1 MATLLTPTTE
11 LEAINVCLTNIGES
25 PVSTI
30 VGDISVDA
38 AMARDLVRQVTK
50 EVQAIGFYWNT
61 EVDYRLVPN
70 VDKNLIL
77 PANVLRVDTT
87 GIDADKDLVARGRR
101 LYDRRNHT
109 FLFDKAVLVELVV
122 ALAFDELPESA
133 RRYISVRAARIF
145 QERVMGSGSI
155 SNFNRED
162 ENEARAIL
170 VAENLDVED
179 NNMLNDSFTTGRILN
194 RNTVI

>member
-38 AMARDLVRQVTK
+38 AMARDLLRQVTK
-50 EVQAIGFYWNT
+50 QVQSSGFYWNT
-61 EVDYRLVPN
+61 EIDYRLVPN
-70 VDKNLIL
+70 TEKNLIL
-77 PANVLRVDTT
+77 PANVLKVDTV
-87 GIDADKDLVARGRR
+87 GRDQGKDLVARGRR

-109 FLFDKAVLVELVV
+109 YNFTEAVTVELVV
-122 ALAFDELPESA
+122 ALSFDELPESA
-133 RRYISVRAARIF
+133 RRYITVKSARIF

-162 ENEARAIL
+162 ENEAQAIL
-170 VAENLDVED
+170 MAENLEVED
-179 NNMLNDSFTTGRILN
+179 NNMLNDSFATGRILN

>member
-38 AMARDLVRQVTK
+38 AMARDLVRQVTR
-50 EVQAIGFYWNT
+50 EIQAMGFYWNT

-70 VDKNLIL
+70 TEGNLVL
-77 PANVLRVDTT
+77 PANVLNVDTV
-87 GIDADKDLVARGRR
+87 GVDADKDLVARGRR
-101 LYDRRNHT
+101 MYDRRNHSY
-109 FLFDKAVLVELVV
+109 LFDKAVTVELVV
-122 ALAFDELPESA
+122 ALAFEELPESA
-133 RRYISVRAARIF
+133 RRYISVKAARIF

-170 VAENLDVED
+170 IAENLAVED
-179 NNMLNDSFTTGRILN
+179 NNMLTDSFTTGRILN
-194 RNTVI
+194 RNIVI

>member
-38 AMARDLVRQVTK
+38 AMARDLVRQVTR
-50 EVQAIGFYWNT
+50 EIQAMGFYWNT

-70 VDKNLIL
+70 TEGNLVL
-77 PANVLRVDTT
+77 PANVLNVDTV
-87 GIDADKDLVARGRR
+87 GVDADKDLVARGRR
-101 LYDRRNHT
+101 MYDRRNHSY
-109 FLFDKAVLVELVV
+109 LFDKAVTVELVV
-122 ALAFDELPESA
+122 ALAFEELPESA
-133 RRYISVRAARIF
+133 RRYISVKAARIF

-170 VAENLDVED
+170 IAENLAVED
-179 NNMLNDSFTTGRILN
+179 NNMLTDSFTTGRILH